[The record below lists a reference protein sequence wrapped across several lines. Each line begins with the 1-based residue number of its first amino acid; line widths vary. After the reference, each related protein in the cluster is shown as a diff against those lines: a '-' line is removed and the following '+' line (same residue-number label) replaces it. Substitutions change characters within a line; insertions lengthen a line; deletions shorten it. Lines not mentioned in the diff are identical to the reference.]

1 MQAQTQTPKY
11 QGEPSVQAL
20 ATGLGT
26 LGRYGD
32 EYMIHAAH
40 GETVIPAE
48 ILAANPELK
57 NQLFQQMRM
66 MGIRDP
72 NRYVVGNSLN
82 SINPLTGQP
91 EFFFKRI
98 FRAIRKVIK
107 KIAPIVVPIL
117 GNMIAP
123 GIGGPIASALY
134 SKATGGSWGDALK
147 SAALSY
153 GASALGSG
161 LKGIMSAAPG
171 TGMSGFWSGL
181 KAGAMA
187 PWDAASNI
195 FSSGAQNPLAQ
206 GIFGPRGMGLAFK
219 GAEQTLGSSFAPGG
233 NWWQKAAGTVFPQ
246 YSTTAGVGGNTT
258 QLGSQG
264 PVTAT
269 QAQNAQLSGYNADG
283 TMIAGSGGGQ
293 PGASGFVPGGG
304 GGGGYTG
311 DVNQVRGLQPIP
323 GVKGGSGVQYQ
334 SGTFDPATA
343 MTPGSNAVQG
353 VYTPQSGYTTA
364 AGDAVNVSGD
374 AVTSAVGASG
384 GSSGSTL
391 GNAWDWINRN
401 RLLALA
407 GAGGLYYLSQDEEDP
422 VPDRDEFLA
431 MSDPERLAYE
441 QFTALSDAEKRGT
454 RGNELLRQSGIAPR
468 YSPTEIARITGIPH
482 ADAVNFYAGAYGGN
496 TLDAA
501 KGGVA
506 NFAWGGG
513 SIADF
518 IKRRDSGFA
527 SPTGGMGSLLRDL
540 TNKPEFRKI
549 FAPKEE
555 EAPLMDLKVDNTGE
569 DGDIIEAEGEV
580 VGTGPVQRLGM
591 PELGTLTTGGNDL
604 RSANQIT
611 LQQRGEGAPF
621 VFEGNAY
628 VAKSSGAELAS
639 APQTQGMPQLGTPTP
654 PESMQTGLGI
664 MTGSPNL
671 IQRLTSGQGQVNPN
685 GQGITGGGNPLFL
698 KMVEQAQN
706 AMNNRQPVGS
716 PTIMSPNR
724 GGNPFVKVLQQVPNS
739 PLLTKHARNNT
750 ETGIQLAK
758 QNDKQAILLG
768 GYLPANQAIG
778 QLRAANGGEIEGPG
792 TGTSDSIPAN
802 LSDGEFVMTA
812 EAVRNAGGGDR
823 NLGAARMYDL
833 MNRFEGGRA

>member
-11 QGEPSVQAL
+11 QGDPSVQAL
-20 ATGLGT
+20 ANGLGT

-32 EYMIHAAH
+32 EYMVHAAH

-91 EFFFKRI
+91 EFFFKKI
-98 FRAIRKVIK
+98 FRAIRRVVIK
-107 KIAPIVVPIL
+107 ISPIVVPII

-147 SAALSY
+147 SAAMSY
-153 GASALGSG
+153 GASVLGSG
-161 LKGIMSAAPG
+161 VKGIMNAAPG
-171 TGMSGFWSGL
+171 TGMSGLWSGL
-181 KAGAMA
+181 KEGAMA
-187 PWDAASNI
+187 PWDAASNL
-195 FSSGAQNPLAQ
+195 FSSGAKNPLAQ

-219 GAEQTLGSSFAPGG
+219 GAEQTLGNSFAPGG
-233 NWWQKAAGTVFPQ
+233 DWWSRASNTVFPS

-264 PVTAT
+264 PVTADQQRLT
-269 QAQNAQLSGYNADG
+269 QLSGAG
-283 TMIAGSGGGQ
+283 TAASPGTGGGGGQ
-293 PGASGFVPGGG
+293 PNASGFVPGGGG

-323 GVKGGSGVQYQ
+323 GSSKSFPVVKGGSNLQYQ

-343 MTPGSNAVQG
+343 MTPGENALQG
-353 VYTPQSGYTTA
+353 SYSPDTA
-364 AGDAVNVSGD
+364 YASPTGQGNVNVSGD
-374 AVTSAVGASG
+374 AVKSAVGASG

-391 GNAWDWINRN
+391 GSAWDWINNN
-401 RLLALA
+401 RLLTLA

-441 QFTALSDAEKRGT
+441 QFTALSDAEKRGAQ
-454 RGNELLRQSGIAPR
+454 GNALLRQSGIAPR

-482 ADAVNFYAGAYGGN
+482 ADAVNYYAGAFGGN
-496 TLDAA
+496 TMNAA

-506 NFAWGGG
+506 SFGFGGG
-513 SIADF
+513 I
-518 IKRRDSGFA
+518 
-527 SPTGGMGSLLRDL
+527 
-540 TNKPEFRKI
+540 
-549 FAPKEE
+549 
-555 EAPLMDLKVDNTGE
+555 
-569 DGDIIEAEGEV
+569 GDIITDLKGGVSASSNDNKGLSSLPNNGFFGKLFTNPELFRSVLRNNDVTQEKAPVMDLEGGPIIEAKGEV
-580 VGTGPVQRLGM
+580 VGTGPVQGM
-591 PELGTLTTGGNDL
+591 PQLGTLTTGRDDL
-604 RSANQIT
+604 NSANQST

-621 VFEGNAY
+621 VFQNTSYIAS
-628 VAKSSGAELAS
+628 SSGPVLQG
-639 APQTQGMPQLGTPTP
+639 PDRTQQPGPALPM
-654 PESMQTGLGI
+654 
-664 MTGSPNL
+664 
-671 IQRLTSGQGQVNPN
+671 GQP
-685 GQGITGGGNPLFL
+685 GGGNPLFL
-698 KMVEQAQN
+698 KMVEQAKN
-706 AMNNRQPVGS
+706 AMNNRQPG
-716 PTIMSPNR
+716 PIPLGQPG
-724 GGNPFVKVLQQVPNS
+724 GGNPFVKILQQQASNE
-739 PLLTKHARNNT
+739 PLLIKRANNNT
-750 ETGIQLAK
+750 QTGIQLAK
-758 QNDKQAILLG
+758 QLGTPISMQNYKQLG
-768 GYLPANQAIG
+768 NFNNPAGKALG

>member
-20 ATGLGT
+20 ASGLGT

-32 EYMIHAAH
+32 EYMVHAAH

-66 MGIRDP
+66 MGIKDP

-91 EFFFKRI
+91 EFFFKKI
-98 FRAIRKVIK
+98 FKAIRRVVK
-107 KIAPIVVPIL
+107 KIAPIVVPII

-123 GIGGPIASALY
+123 GIGGPVASALY

-161 LKGIMSAAPG
+161 VKGIMNAGANNM
-171 TGMSGFWSGL
+171 TGMQGLWSGL
-181 KAGAMA
+181 KSGAMA
-187 PWDAASNI
+187 PWDAASNL

-219 GAEQTLGSSFAPGG
+219 GAEQTLGNSFAPGG
-233 NWWQKAAGTVFPQ
+233 DWWAKTKGTIFPT
-246 YSTTAGVGGNTT
+246 YDANVGVGGNTF
-258 QLGSQG
+258 QG
-264 PVTAT
+264 NQPVTAT

-293 PGASGFVPGGG
+293 PNASGFVPGGGGG

-323 GVKGGSGVQYQ
+323 DSSKSFPVVKGGSNLQYQ

-343 MTPGSNAVQG
+343 MTSGENAVQG
-353 VYTPQSGYTTA
+353 AYTPQSGYTTA

-401 RLLALA
+401 RLLTLA

-441 QFTALSDAEKRGT
+441 QFTALSDAEKRGA

-496 TLDAA
+496 TMDAA

-506 NFAWGGG
+506 SFAWGGG

-527 SPTGGMGSLLRDL
+527 SPDDNNGLGSLTNNSFIGKLFTNPELFRSVLRNNDV
-540 TNKPEFRKI
+540 TQEK
-549 FAPKEE
+549 APV
-555 EAPLMDLKVDNTGE
+555 MDLEG
-569 DGDIIEAEGEV
+569 GPIIEAEGEV
-580 VGTGPVQRLGM
+580 VGTGPVQGM
-591 PELGTLTTGGNDL
+591 PQLGTLTTGRDDL
-604 RSANQIT
+604 NSANQST

-621 VFEGNAY
+621 VFQNTSYIAS
-628 VAKSSGAELAS
+628 SSGPVLQG
-639 APQTQGMPQLGTPTP
+639 PDRTQQPGPALPM
-654 PESMQTGLGI
+654 
-664 MTGSPNL
+664 
-671 IQRLTSGQGQVNPN
+671 GQP
-685 GQGITGGGNPLFL
+685 GGGNPLFL
-698 KMVEQAQN
+698 KMVEQAKN
-706 AMNNRQPVGS
+706 AMNNRQPG
-716 PTIMSPNR
+716 PIPLGQPG
-724 GGNPFVKVLQQVPNS
+724 GGNPFVKILQQQASNE
-739 PLLTKHARNNT
+739 PLVIKRANNNT
-750 ETGIQLAK
+750 QTGIQLAK
-758 QNDKQAILLG
+758 QLG
-768 GYLPANQAIG
+768 NFNNPAGKALG
-778 QLRAANGGEIEGPG
+778 QLSAAGGGEIEGPG